1 MESKREKICS
11 KETLD
16 MSPQNWDPESDNY
29 NTYLVPPVLQAQI
42 ELLTTVAVLL
52 PMKQAVLKGLQA
64 LMKANQT
71 KSWFA
76 VYLCLFILLHSC
88 SLLTKAESM
97 RAKREP
103 QYDHNEARVSY
114 HLYIQ
119 ALSCSKPLIISMSS
133 RQGSTMK
140 ASLKNFITELKL
152 CLLISTMAI
161 RAACLSYW
169 TGLVL
174 LLPHLPS

>member
-11 KETLD
+11 EETLD

-29 NTYLVPPVLQAQI
+29 NTYLIPPVLQAQI

-88 SLLTKAESM
+88 SLLTKAESA

-103 QYDHNEARVSY
+103 RYVHNEERVSY
-114 HLYIQ
+114 HHIQ
-119 ALSCSKPLIISMSS
+119 ALSCL
-133 RQGSTMK
+133 
-140 ASLKNFITELKL
+140 F
-152 CLLISTMAI
+152 
-161 RAACLSYW
+161 
-169 TGLVL
+169 
-174 LLPHLPS
+174 